1 MVSALPNLGQI
12 VVTTE
17 NSVAFANKWVA
28 DITGHAPTRII
39 GMDFLSLFRTR
50 DQKAVKKALAGEG
63 VREAL
68 GVGLITAQGHV
79 KDVEMSCVVRGGA
92 RQGNPKAYVVLQDVS
107 WHKDMEGLAREAH
120 EKLGKIE
127 EMAGCG
133 ILVYDTNYRI
143 EFANRLA
150 SRIACCPLQELV
162 GTQFTRFFSAEDWNY
177 LKDLHS
183 SQPLKQNRC
192 LSVKLPLR
200 RPDGKTIPV
209 EISLDLFQ
217 GSRGENKTYAVI
229 RDLTQ
234 RMRIEHELQKTNE
247 FLKKVIHSSVDGII
261 AADMKGNIIIFN
273 EGAERLLGYRAEEV
287 LDRVH
292 ITKLYPPD
300 MAKEIMRRLR
310 GEKLGYQGK
319 LPTTP
324 TTLIAKSGERIPVN
338 ISAAIVYEGEGEI
351 ATVGI
356 FTDLRERIQMQRQ
369 LDKTY
374 KQLFQSEK
382 LSSLGTL
389 AAGVAHEIN
398 NPLNNISTSC
408 QILIEELKE
417 LIPGEHLERF
427 QWIEDHV
434 DKTKDIVRALL
445 EFSREQEFEY
455 RPVDFHDVVGDTI
468 MLIKGE
474 IPSHIELRV
483 ELPERLVLNLDKT
496 RMEQA
501 LMNLVMNG
509 IHSMGGE
516 GVLTIRGVLPP
527 DSHEAILEV
536 EDTGVG
542 IPRGN
547 LPLIFDP
554 FFTTKEVGK
563 GTGLGLSL
571 TYDIIKRHGG
581 TISVTS
587 EVDVGTKFTIR
598 LPLPAP
604 A

>member
-17 NSVAFANKWVA
+17 NSVAFANKWIT
-28 DITGHAPTRII
+28 DITGHPLTRII
-39 GMDFLSLFRTR
+39 GMDFFSLFRTR
-50 DQKAVKKALAGEG
+50 DQKAVTEALAGEG

-79 KDVEMSCVVRGGA
+79 KDVEMSCVVRGA

-107 WHKDMEGLAREAH
+107 WHKDMEGIAREAH

-183 SQPLKQNRC
+183 SQPLKQNHC

-217 GSRGENKTYAVI
+217 GSREENKTYAVI

-287 LDRVH
+287 HGRVH

-310 GEKLGYQGK
+310 GKKLGHQGK

-338 ISAAIVYEGEGEI
+338 ISASIVYEGEEEI

-369 LDKTY
+369 LENTY
-374 KQLFQSEK
+374 RQLFQSEK

-408 QILIEELKE
+408 QILIEDLKE

-427 QWIEDHV
+427 QWIEEHV

-455 RPVDFHDVVGDTI
+455 RPVDFHDVVGDTL

-501 LMNLVMNG
+501 LMNLVING
-509 IHSMGGE
+509 IHSMEGE
-516 GVLTIRGVLPP
+516 GVLTIRGALSP

-542 IPRGN
+542 IPRDN
-547 LPLIFDP
+547 LALIFDP

-587 EVDVGTKFTIR
+587 EVEVGTKFTIR

>member
-17 NSVAFANKWVA
+17 DSVAFANKWVT
-28 DITGHAPTRII
+28 DITGHTSARII

-50 DQKAVKKALAGEG
+50 DQKAVKEALAGEG

-79 KDVEMSCVVRGGA
+79 KDVEMSCVVRGA
-92 RQGNPKAYVVLQDVS
+92 PQGNPKAYVVLQDVS
-107 WHKDMEGLAREAH
+107 WHKDMEGIAREAH

-127 EMAGCG
+127 AMSGCG

-162 GTQFTRFFSAEDWNY
+162 GTQFTRFFSAEDWNS
-177 LKDLHS
+177 LKELHS
-183 SQPLKQNRC
+183 SQSLKQNHC
-192 LSVKLPLR
+192 KSVNLPLQ

-209 EISLDLFQ
+209 EISLDLFR
-217 GSRGENKTYAVI
+217 GSGEENKTYAVI

-287 LDRVH
+287 LGCVH

-338 ISAAIVYEGEGEI
+338 ISAAIVYEGDEEI

-356 FTDLRERIQMQRQ
+356 FTDLRERIQMQQQ
-369 LDKTY
+369 LDNTY
-374 KQLFQSEK
+374 RQLFQSEK

-408 QILIEELKE
+408 QILIEDLKE
-417 LIPGEHLERF
+417 LIPSEHLERF
-427 QWIEDHV
+427 LWIEDHV

-509 IHSMGGE
+509 IHSMGEE
-516 GVLTIRGVLPP
+516 GVLTIRGGLPH

-536 EDTGVG
+536 EDTGGG
-542 IPRGN
+542 IPRDN

-554 FFTTKEVGK
+554 FFTTKEEGK

-587 EVDVGTKFTIR
+587 EVDVGTKFTIH

-604 A
+604 D

>member
-1 MVSALPNLGQI
+1 M
-12 VVTTE
+12 
-17 NSVAFANKWVA
+17 
-28 DITGHAPTRII
+28 
-39 GMDFLSLFRTR
+39 
-50 DQKAVKKALAGEG
+50 
-63 VREAL
+63 
-68 GVGLITAQGHV
+68 
-79 KDVEMSCVVRGGA
+79 
-92 RQGNPKAYVVLQDVS
+92 
-107 WHKDMEGLAREAH
+107 
-120 EKLGKIE
+120 KL
-127 EMAGCG
+127 M
-133 ILVYDTNYRI
+133 
-143 EFANRLA
+143 
-150 SRIACCPLQELV
+150 
-162 GTQFTRFFSAEDWNY
+162 
-177 LKDLHS
+177 
-183 SQPLKQNRC
+183 
-192 LSVKLPLR
+192 LR
-200 RPDGKTIPV
+200 RTDGKTIPV

-217 GSRGENKTYAVI
+217 GFREDNKTYAVI

-234 RMRIEHELQKTNE
+234 RMQMENELQKTNE

-287 LDRVH
+287 LGRIH

-310 GEKLGYQGK
+310 GGKHGYQGK

-324 TTLIAKSGERIPVN
+324 TTLIAKNGEQIPVN
-338 ISAAIVYEGEGEI
+338 ISAAIVYEGEEGI

-356 FTDLRERIQMQRQ
+356 FTDLRERIQMQQQ
-369 LDKTY
+369 LDNTY
-374 KQLFQSEK
+374 RQLFQSEK

-417 LIPGEHLERF
+417 LIPAEHLERF
-427 QWIEDHV
+427 KWIEDHV
-434 DKTKDIVRALL
+434 DKAKDIVRALL

-455 RPVDFHDVVGDTI
+455 RPVDFHDVVGDTL

-474 IPSHIELRV
+474 IPSHMELRV
-483 ELPERLVLNLDKT
+483 ELPEQFVLNLDKT

-501 LMNLVMNG
+501 LMNLVING
-509 IHSMGGE
+509 IHSMREE

-527 DSHEAILEV
+527 DSNEAILEV
-536 EDTGVG
+536 EDTGIG
-542 IPRGN
+542 ISRDN

-554 FFTTKEVGK
+554 FFTTKDMGE

-598 LPLPAP
+598 LPLPEP
-604 A
+604 S